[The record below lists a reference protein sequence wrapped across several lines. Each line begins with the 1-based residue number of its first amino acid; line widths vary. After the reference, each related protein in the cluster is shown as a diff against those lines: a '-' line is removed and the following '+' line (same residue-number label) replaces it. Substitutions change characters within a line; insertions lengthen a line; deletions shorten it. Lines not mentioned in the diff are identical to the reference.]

1 MVRAKLSLH
10 VPDQAV
16 AVRLLDAGSDLVL
29 GRDPGCDLALAHAS
43 VSRRHAR
50 LADGANGWR
59 LTDLDSKNGTRVNGA
74 RIGSVDLGSG
84 QWFAVGD
91 VYCEFE
97 LIGAAAQT
105 RLQAQATARRQS
117 SAAWTARLR
126 SDGDLQALLGELLN
140 AIVNVAECQR
150 GFLLTPDTTGQLR
163 VSACFGLA
171 PADLRSSAYSG
182 SRSAVDRVHRE
193 RRPMY
198 LSDERDRAWLKDR
211 ASVVAQKITAL
222 VCLPLLHE
230 GELLGIAYADT
241 SAPAHIF
248 TELDAEM
255 LTALVDH
262 ASSVLAARRLAA
274 QLEHLTAWVAVDNQG
289 AAHAAGAAEIW
300 SGGSP

>member
-1 MVRAKLSLH
+1 MMRAKLSLH

-16 AVRLLDAGSDLVL
+16 AIRMLDDGSTVVL
-29 GRDPGCDLALAHAS
+29 GRDPGCELALAHAS

-50 LADGANGWR
+50 LEGRAGNWQ
-59 LTDLDSKNGTRVNGA
+59 LTDLNSKNGTRLDGV
-74 RIGSVDLGSG
+74 RIESAELCHG

-97 LIGAAAQT
+97 RVDAGRLSQ
-105 RLQAQATARRQS
+105 LQARATERRQS

-150 GFLLTPDTTGQLR
+150 GFLLTPDAAGQLR
-163 VSACFGLA
+163 VAACFGLA
-171 PADLRSSAYSG
+171 PADLRSSLYSG
-182 SRSAVDRVHRE
+182 SRSAVDRVQRE
-193 RRPMY
+193 SRALY
-198 LSDERDRAWLKDR
+198 LSDERDRAWLKDS

-241 SAPAHIF
+241 SAPAHVF
-248 TELDAEM
+248 TDLDAEV

-262 ASSVLAARRLAA
+262 ASSVLAAKRLAA
-274 QLEHLTAWVAVDNQG
+274 QLAQLTAWVEVDSQG
-289 AAHAAGAAEIW
+289 ATRAAGAAEIW
-300 SGGSP
+300 AGIAT

>member
-16 AVRLLDAGSDLVL
+16 AIRLLDAGSDFVL
-29 GRDPGCDLALAHAS
+29 GRDPGCELALAHAS

-50 LADGANGWR
+50 LTKCDVGWQ
-59 LTDLDSKNGTRVNGA
+59 LTDLSSKNGTRVNGVRVTSA
-74 RIGSVDLGSG
+74 LLGHG

-97 LIGAAAQT
+97 LVGAQAQSQ
-105 RLQAQATARRQS
+105 LQARATERRQS

-126 SDGDLQALLGELLN
+126 TDGDLHALLGELLN
-140 AIVNVAECQR
+140 AIVNVTECQR
-150 GFLLTPDTTGQLR
+150 GFLLTPDATGQLR
-163 VSACFGLA
+163 VAACFGLA
-171 PADLRSSAYSG
+171 PQDLRSNAYSG
-182 SRSAVDRVHRE
+182 SRSAVDRVRSE
-193 RRPMY
+193 RRALY
-198 LSDERDRAWLKDR
+198 LSDERDRVWLKER

-274 QLEHLTAWVAVDNQG
+274 QLAQLTAWVAVDSQG
-289 AAHAAGAAEIW
+289 ATRAAGAAEIW
-300 SGGSP
+300 PGAST

>member
-1 MVRAKLSLH
+1 MRAKLSLH
-10 VPDQAV
+10 IPDQAV
-16 AVRLLDAGSDLVL
+16 VIRVLDAGSETVL
-29 GRDPGCDLALAHAS
+29 GRDPACELALAHAS

-50 LADGANGWR
+50 LLGGESGWQ
-59 LTDLDSKNGTRVNGA
+59 LTDLSSKNGTRVNGA
-74 RIGSVDLGSG
+74 RISSAELQHG

-97 LIGAAAQT
+97 LVDAARQLQ
-105 RLQAQATARRQS
+105 LQARATERRHA
-117 SAAWTARLR
+117 SAAWTARLG

-150 GFLLTPDTTGQLR
+150 GFLLTPDASGQLR
-163 VSACFGLA
+163 VAACFGLA

-182 SRSAVDRVHRE
+182 SRSVVDRVHRE
-193 RRPMY
+193 RRAMY

-222 VCLPLLHE
+222 VCLPLLHD

-241 SAPAHIF
+241 SAPAHVF
-248 TELDAEM
+248 TDLDAEV

-262 ASSVLAARRLAA
+262 ACSVLAARRLAA
-274 QLEHLTAWVAVDNQG
+274 QLAQLTAWVAVDRQG

-300 SGGSP
+300 PDDSP